1 LDCSVKNQWKK
12 LQAPVVNQHTVI
24 VMTALLVAVVVAEV
38 VVDVIEKIVQ
48 PLQVQ
53 KLKSRMHNANQNHH
67 ASLRNLESR
76 MKIVVNVHNVV
87 NVKIAM
93 HLQPKKHC

>member
-1 LDCSVKNQWKK
+1 
-12 LQAPVVNQHTVI
+12 
-24 VMTALLVAVVVAEV
+24 MTALLVVVVVAEV
-38 VVDVIEKIVQ
+38 VVDVTEKIVQ

-53 KLKSRMHNANQNHH
+53 KLKSRIHNANQNHH
-67 ASLRNLESR
+67 ASLRKLESR